1 MPTIDVTIFSYSKYI
16 LESVIKSLRMF
27 PYILLH
33 ERQSHIEGQI
43 LQHMKLEVLCWRTA
57 MLIISL
63 LSVDLKGKKSERL
76 SLTHVLTKLF
86 LPFRSLSMNKLT
98 QLNDHLLRDTNNLEY
113 M

>member
-1 MPTIDVTIFSYSKYI
+1 
-16 LESVIKSLRMF
+16 MF

-33 ERQSHIEGQI
+33 ERQSHIAGQI
-43 LQHMKLEVLCWRTA
+43 LQYMKLEIFCWRTA
-57 MLIISL
+57 MLS
-63 LSVDLKGKKSERL
+63 LKGKNHKRL
-76 SLTHVLTKLF
+76 TLIHVLTKLF

>member
-1 MPTIDVTIFSYSKYI
+1 
-16 LESVIKSLRMF
+16 MF

-63 LSVDLKGKKSERL
+63 LSVDLKGKNPKDYLLLTFLQNYSFHLGRL
-76 SLTHVLTKLF
+76 A
-86 LPFRSLSMNKLT
+86 
-98 QLNDHLLRDTNNLEY
+98 
-113 M
+113 